1 MDPVLPDHIVELAA
15 TARRAFADIGG
26 VDLARRAEAEPSA
39 RELAADALTALGAFE
54 IDPLADADQALAAFA
69 LCREAGRVALP
80 YPIEPML
87 CRLDGAVVVLIDPAD
102 PIVDHADL
110 LPAMLGVDLGGR
122 AHDATVAG
130 PALGSRLAPFAVP
143 VELRAHEGSPDVEGV
158 EGVAAVAW
166 ALSSATVLGYVE
178 GAIDLCVE
186 HVRTRHQFDQRLA
199 DFQAVQFA
207 IADAVVAASGLA
219 ELALFTV
226 WRISELGAG
235 ARVDALA
242 LRLHAADVARSAM
255 RTAQQ
260 LHGASGVADE
270 YDVSV
275 LCRRAQAALR
285 IPASSD
291 RVLDSLSAAIRQDG
305 FASLFPHGAGRERVT
320 T

>member
-26 VDLARRAEAEPSA
+26 VDLARRAEADPSA
-39 RELAADALTALGAFE
+39 RQLAGDALTALGAFE

-69 LCREAGRVALP
+69 LCREAGRVGLP
-80 YPIEPML
+80 YPLEPLL
-87 CRLDGAVVVLIDPAD
+87 CRLDRAVVVLVDPAD
-102 PIVDHADL
+102 PMVDHADL
-110 LPAMLGVDLGGR
+110 LPSMLGVDLGGR
-122 AHDATVAG
+122 VHDATVAAA
-130 PALGSRLAPFAVP
+130 ALASRLGPFAVP
-143 VELRAHEGSPDVEGV
+143 VQLRAHEGSADVEGLTT
-158 EGVAAVAW
+158 AAW
-166 ALSSATVLGYVE
+166 ALSSSTVLGYVE

-219 ELALFTV
+219 ELALFTF

-242 LRLHAADVARSAM
+242 LRLHAADVARTAM

-291 RVLDSLSAAIRQDG
+291 RILDSLSAAVRQHG
-305 FASLFPHGAGRERVT
+305 FASLFPHGAGRERVAT
-320 T
+320 

>member
-15 TARRAFADIGG
+15 TARRAFSDLGG
-26 VDLARRAEAEPSA
+26 VDLARRAEAEPGA
-39 RELAADALTALGAFE
+39 RAVARDALVALGALDIE
-54 IDPLADADQALAAFA
+54 PLADADQALAAFA

-80 YPIEPML
+80 YPLEATL
-87 CRLDGAVVVLIDPAD
+87 CRRDGAAVVLVDPAD
-102 PIVDHADL
+102 PLVEHADL
-110 LPAMLGVDLGGR
+110 LDTMLAVDLARGVY
-122 AHDATVAG
+122 DASVAG
-130 PALGSRLAPFAVP
+130 AALGSRLGPFAVP
-143 VELRAHEGSPDVEGV
+143 VQLDERADVH
-158 EGVAAVAW
+158 ADAHATIAW

-178 GAIDLCVE
+178 SSVDLCVE
-186 HVRTRHQFDQRLA
+186 HVRSRHQFDQRLG
-199 DFQAVQFA
+199 DFQAVQFQ

-242 LRLHAADVARSAM
+242 LRLHAADVARAAM

-275 LCRRAQAALR
+275 LCRRVQASLR
-285 IPASSD
+285 SPASSD
-291 RVLDSLSAAIRQDG
+291 RILETLSVAIREEG
-305 FASLFPHGAGRERVT
+305 FASLFPHGRREPVRV
-320 T
+320 